1 MSYYDPF
8 NDPTG
13 NKIIR
18 AFVGPEN
25 LWRTPGGVAREVGLP
40 AEQVQSYINEH
51 PDLFVRST
59 LTASGSALFGL
70 RDDLKETAIKSLR
83 Q

>member
-1 MSYYDPF
+1 MSYYDVF

-13 NKIIR
+13 HKIIK
-18 AFVGPEN
+18 AFIGPEN

-40 AEQVQSYINEH
+40 VEQVQSYINEH
-51 PDLFVRST
+51 PDIFVRST
-59 LTASGSALFGL
+59 LTASGTALIGL
-70 RDDLKETAIKSLR
+70 RDDLKQEALKSTR